1 MIGFGDILILVF
13 AIIGVFFNALG
24 SLGLLRFPDVYTRL
38 HAGTKCTTFGTI
50 FTVLA
55 VVCYSLW
62 RWIAV
67 PDPRWVVISV
77 HSIIAVM
84 FLLLA
89 NPVGAH
95 AIARAA
101 RKIGI
106 RPYGA
111 VVDEMEGMKN
121 D

>member
-1 MIGFGDILILVF
+1 MIGVGDILILVF
-13 AIIGVFFNALG
+13 AVIGVFFNALG
-24 SLGLLRFPDVYTRL
+24 SLGILRFPDVYTRL

-50 FTVLA
+50 F
-55 VVCYSLW
+55 VVFMVVGYSLW
-62 RWIAV
+62 RWLGET
-67 PDPRWVVISV
+67 DPRWVVIAI
-77 HSIIAVM
+77 HSLLALA

-101 RKIGI
+101 RRTGI

-111 VVDEMEGMKN
+111 VVDEMEGMK
-121 D
+121 DD